1 MIENVLFSSFGFW
14 FYVCLIGVTLRAAVA
29 RDRSVFMYLV
39 ACILF
44 SPVIALIDVL
54 VTSKRP

>member
-14 FYVCLIGVTLRAAVA
+14 FYVCLIGVTLRAAVS

>member
-1 MIENVLFSSFGFW
+1 MIENVFFSGFGFW

-29 RDRSVFMYLV
+29 RDRSVFMYLI

>member
-1 MIENVLFSSFGFW
+1 MIDGILFSGFGFW

-29 RDRSVFMYLV
+29 RDRSVFMYLI